1 MSKVRKK
8 SDRKK
13 LAKCKKEI
21 EMKKKAVEKQR
32 FLLFYRAQAK
42 VAEAFFMVS
51 YFCTAL
57 IFIVQTSFD
66 HRRN

>member
-1 MSKVRKK
+1 MRKK

-21 EMKKKAVEKQR
+21 EMKKNTIEKQR

-42 VAEAFFMVS
+42 VAEAFFMVR
-51 YFCTAL
+51 
-57 IFIVQTSFD
+57 SFWAPFNSSTPFGLP
-66 HRRN
+66 RNHVAV